1 MKKEDLTVPAILAE
15 AVGILLGILY
25 IGLQVFYGITYH
37 VAPYKYICNIVGLV
51 LVYAGLTILSKHP
64 ERINRIPVQMCVGK
78 IRIYSLRMLRL
89 VKLIFV
95 VGLMIPCVADVIGRQ
110 MQDAYS
116 LIIIGLLLLVTI
128 YYEYKIILTIRKN
141 RDGKN

>member
-15 AVGILLGILY
+15 AVGILLCILY
-25 IGLQVFYGITYH
+25 IGLQIFYGINYH
-37 VAPYKYICNIVGLV
+37 VAPYKYICNIV
-51 LVYAGLTILSKHP
+51 LVYAGLTILSNHP
-64 ERINRIPVQMCVGK
+64 ERINRIPAQMCVGK
-78 IRIYSLRMLRL
+78 IWIYSLRMLRL
-89 VKLIFV
+89 IKLIFV

-110 MQDAYS
+110 MQDVYS

>member
-1 MKKEDLTVPAILAE
+1 MRKEDLTVPAIIAE
-15 AVGILLGILY
+15 AIEIIVGLIY
-25 IGLQVFYGITYH
+25 IGLQIYYGLSNH
-37 VAPYKYICNIVGLV
+37 VPPYKFICNIVGLL
-51 LVYAGLTILSKHP
+51 LVYAGLTILSNHP
-64 ERINRIPVQMCVGK
+64 EQVNRLKTEVCVGK
-78 IRIYSLRMLRL
+78 VRKYTLRMLRL
-89 VKLIFV
+89 IKLIFV

-110 MQDAYS
+110 MQDVYS

>member
-51 LVYAGLTILSKHP
+51 LVYAGLTILSNHP
-64 ERINRIPVQMCVGK
+64 ERINRIPAQMCAGK

>member
-15 AVGILLGILY
+15 AVGILLCILY
-25 IGLQVFYGITYH
+25 IGLQIFYGINYH

-51 LVYAGLTILSKHP
+51 LVYAGLTILSNHP
-64 ERINRIPVQMCVGK
+64 ERIN
-78 IRIYSLRMLRL
+78 RIYSLRMLRL
-89 VKLIFV
+89 IKLIFV

-110 MQDAYS
+110 MQDVYS

-128 YYEYKIILTIRKN
+128 YYEYKIILNIRKN

>member
-1 MKKEDLTVPAILAE
+1 MKKEDLTVPALLAV

-51 LVYAGLTILSKHP
+51 LVYAGLTILSNHP
-64 ERINRIPVQMCVGK
+64 ERINRSPVQMCVGK

>member
-15 AVGILLGILY
+15 AVGILLCILY
-25 IGLQVFYGITYH
+25 IGLQIFYGINYH

-51 LVYAGLTILSKHP
+51 LVYAGLTILSNHP
-64 ERINRIPVQMCVGK
+64 ERINRISAQMCVGK

-89 VKLIFV
+89 IKLIFV

-110 MQDAYS
+110 MQDVYS

>member
-1 MKKEDLTVPAILAE
+1 
-15 AVGILLGILY
+15 
-25 IGLQVFYGITYH
+25 
-37 VAPYKYICNIVGLV
+37 
-51 LVYAGLTILSKHP
+51 
-64 ERINRIPVQMCVGK
+64 
-78 IRIYSLRMLRL
+78 MLRL
-89 VKLIFV
+89 VILFFV

>member
-1 MKKEDLTVPAILAE
+1 MKKEDLTVLAILAE
-15 AVGILLGILY
+15 AVGVLLGILY
-25 IGLQVFYGITYH
+25 IGLQIFYGINYH
-37 VAPYKYICNIVGLV
+37 VAPYKYICNIAGFV
-51 LVYAGLTILSKHP
+51 LVYAGLTILSNHP
-64 ERINRIPVQMCVGK
+64 ERINRIPEQMCVGK